1 MDSITARDGSIKAR
15 MNINAARSDDIK
27 ARMTC
32 IGQRSPAVLPRY
44 VHKSVRT
51 SQHTRTSQSAPSHTA
66 QFIADLTGCCSS

>member
-1 MDSITARDGSIKAR
+1 MDSITARNDDIKAR

-44 VHKSVRT
+44 VH
-51 SQHTRTSQSAPSHTA
+51 
-66 QFIADLTGCCSS
+66 